1 MFDLKN
7 LDSEFDYVKNI
18 KISNISELESFRSRY
33 FSKDGILPE
42 IYRSISKIRGPKSQK
57 YLLLMLE
64 LRHSVDQVIN
74 KYGTIL

>member
-1 MFDLKN
+1 MFDLQN

-64 LRHSVDQVIN
+64 LRHLVDQVIN